1 MRLVSIIPAAAA
13 IITFIVTEDLSSK
26 MQLVDKFTALMIIIL
41 AVQVIVAA
49 LAKVKKE
56 DADETAEEA

>member
-13 IITFIVTEDLSSK
+13 IIVFILTEDLSSK